1 MEVVDLTR
9 PVASDKRDAV
19 VALGTFDGM
28 HLEDQRVID
37 KACAIGRATGKV
49 CSALLFEP
57 HPRRL
62 LQPQQPAF
70 SLMNTDQRRR
80 SLQARGL
87 ERIYLGL
94 FSPELVALSAPS
106 FVQHMVRDV
115 LGAAY
120 VCASSRIQFGRSDAD
135 RAAFLHALHTAYGD
149 RFAEVEPQHDAT
161 GGYVA
166 SADIRRALQK
176 GDLAGAAAMLGR
188 PYAIEGPVIHGAKL
202 GRTIGFPTLNM
213 SLGEYLRPALGIY
226 ASITSFPDGRRLG
239 GVSYIGR
246 RPTVHGVEELLET
259 FIFDFNESVYG
270 QSVETELVRLLRLDQ
285 TFAGLEEMRRQIEI
299 DCEQARRVLVQ
310 NARPGGLGGW
320 GVPDGDT
327 VERRCPEGVNP

>member
-1 MEVVDLTR
+1 MDVVDLAA
-9 PVASDKRDAV
+9 PISNGKRNAV

-28 HLEDQRVID
+28 HLEDQRVIET
-37 KACAIGRATGKV
+37 ACEIGRATGEV

-80 SLQARGL
+80 SLQALGL

-94 FSPELVALSAPS
+94 FSPDLVALSAPG
-106 FVQHMVRDV
+106 FVQHMMRDV

-135 RAAFLHALHTAYGD
+135 RAAFLKALREAYGD
-149 RFAEVEPQHDAT
+149 RFTEVEPNHDSAD
-161 GGYVA
+161 GYVA
-166 SADIRRALQK
+166 SADIRRALQN
-176 GDLAGAAAMLGR
+176 GDLATAAAMLGR

-259 FIFDFNESVYG
+259 FIFDFNETVYG
-270 QSVETELVRLLRLDQ
+270 QSVETELVELLRLDQ
-285 TFAGLEEMRRQIEI
+285 TFAGLEEMRRQIAI
-299 DCEQARRVLVQ
+299 DCEQAKRVLAQ
-310 NARPGGLGGW
+310 DASSKSLG
-320 GVPDGDT
+320 
-327 VERRCPEGVNP
+327 RRSQLKDATESRSGEGANR